1 VRQVAGDVG
10 VPIDRMGDDKIAV
23 GHLDG
28 SVSTEFL
35 GRIAVD
41 MSLWD
46 PRMP

>member
-1 VRQVAGDVG
+1 
-10 VPIDRMGDDKIAV
+10 MGDDKIAV